1 MTLWNRTAQDLLEAT
16 TSHQPTPGGGSV
28 AALSGAFGVGLVCM
42 ALNITRRKQPE
53 QAGALREPLE
63 SLLGLQAELRT
74 LADQDVQVFRAYVDA
89 TRLPRDTDEDKQ
101 ARRAALDRAGQQA
114 RDVPLRVAQVSV
126 EGLTLAAGV
135 LEQTHPEVQSD
146 VGAGAGLLL
155 GSLHASLLTLD
166 INLRHLDE
174 EQRRALEE
182 QRDFYGAR
190 GEALATQVL
199 ARTRELLQ

>member
-42 ALNITRRKQPE
+42 ALNITRRKRPE

-74 LADQDVQVFRAYVDA
+74 LADQDVQVFRAFVDA
-89 TRLPRDTDEDKQ
+89 TRLPRDTDEDKR
-101 ARRAALDRAGQQA
+101 ARRVALDRAGEQA
-114 RDVPLRVAQVSV
+114 RNVPLRVAQVAV
-126 EGLTLAAGV
+126 EGLTLAAEV

-155 GSLHASLLTLD
+155 GSMHASLLTLD

-182 QRDFYGAR
+182 LRDRYGAR
-190 GEALATQVL
+190 GEVLATQVL

>member
-53 QAGALREPLE
+53 QASALREPLE

-74 LADQDVQVFRAYVDA
+74 LADRDVQVFRAYVDA
-89 TRLPRDTDEDKQ
+89 SRLPRDTDEDKQ

-114 RDVPLRVAQVSV
+114 RDVPLRVAQVAV
-126 EGLTLAAGV
+126 EGLTLAGGV

>member
-1 MTLWNRTAQDLLEAT
+1 MRPPPAI
-16 TSHQPTPGGGSV
+16 SPHRGGSV

-42 ALNITRRKQPE
+42 ALNITRRKRPE
-53 QAGALREPLE
+53 QAAALLGPLE

-89 TRLPRDTDEDKQ
+89 TRLPKDTNEDRQ
-101 ARRAALDRAGQQA
+101 ARRVALDRAGQQA
-114 RDVPLRVAQVSV
+114 RDVPLRVAQVAV
-126 EGLTLAAGV
+126 EGLTLAAEV
-135 LEQTHPEVQSD
+135 LEQIHPEVQSD

-174 EQRRALEE
+174 EPRRTLEE
-182 QRDFYGAR
+182 LRDRYGAR
-190 GEALATQVL
+190 GEVLATQVL

>member
-42 ALNITRRKQPE
+42 ALNITRRKRPE
-53 QAGALREPLE
+53 QASALREPLE

-89 TRLPRDTDEDKQ
+89 TRLPRDTDEDRQ
-101 ARRAALDRAGQQA
+101 ARHAALDRAGQQA
-114 RDVPLRVAQVSV
+114 RDVPLRVAQVAV
-126 EGLTLAAGV
+126 DGLALAAEV

-146 VGAGAGLLL
+146 VGAGAALLL
-155 GSLHASLLTLD
+155 GTLHASLLTLD

-174 EQRRALEE
+174 EKRRSMEE
-182 QRDFYGAR
+182 LRDRYGAR
-190 GEALATQVL
+190 GEVLATQVL
-199 ARTRELLQ
+199 ARTHELLQ